1 MYQVESLLGNQ
12 APDVRLSYVRLASP
26 SVFVDRGRVSQR
38 SRAVLEADI
47 LDLDQRQLLQ
57 GAWEDYESERLAL
70 ALRLGEIENGFRTDV
85 HKRRE
90 RSRIA
95 FERNELTSHLEFWAK
110 MVTLGPHRGVLVGVD
125 EGS

>member
-12 APDVRLSYVRLASP
+12 VPDVRLLYVRLASP

-38 SRAVLEADI
+38 SRI
-47 LDLDQRQLLQ
+47 
-57 GAWEDYESERLAL
+57 
-70 ALRLGEIENGFRTDV
+70 T
-85 HKRRE
+85 
-90 RSRIA
+90 

-110 MVTLGPHRGVLVGVD
+110 MVTLGPHRGDLVGVD